1 MKFSTEY
8 AFKSINQEGLTSVAL
23 KGTNVA
29 VVATQKKIS
38 EKLIDAS
45 TVSHL
50 FRITQSIGCVMTG
63 RIGEKFIRFRILS
76 EVLIVAFSYLADSK
90 SQVQRA
96 RYEAA
101 NWRYKFGSDIPVDVL
116 CRRIADI
123 NQVYTQN
130 AEMRPLGCSMVLIA
144 YDDDKGACVY
154 KTDPAGYYCGFRAI
168 SVGVKQTEANS
179 YLEKKLKK
187 RSEFNEEEAIQ
198 LAISCLS
205 TVLAVDFKPSEVE
218 IGIVTKENPAF
229 RVLSEDDVEMH
240 LTAISEKE

>member
-1 MKFSTEY
+1 MTKGFSFTFSLSEY
-8 AFKSINQEGLTSVAL
+8 AFKSINQEGLTSVAV
-23 KGTNVA
+23 KGPSIA
-29 VVATQKKIS
+29 VVATQKKVA
-38 EKLIDAS
+38 EKLIDPS
-45 TVSHL
+45 TVTHL
-50 FRITQSIGCVMTG
+50 FRITKNIGCVMTG
-63 RIGEKFIRFRILS
+63 RI
-76 EVLIVAFSYLADSK
+76 ADSR

-101 NWRYKFGSDIPVDVL
+101 NWRYKYGTEIPVDIL

-144 YDDDKGACVY
+144 YDDEKGPCVY

-187 RSEFNEEEAIQ
+187 RTELSDDDAVQ

-205 TVLAVDFKPSEVE
+205 TVLAVDFKTSEIE
-218 IGIVTKENPAF
+218 IGVVTKTNPTF
-229 RVLSEDDVEMH
+229 RILNEEEIDVH
-240 LTAISEKE
+240 LTAISEKD

>member
-1 MKFSTEY
+1 MHCNTFITEY

-23 KGTNVA
+23 KGPTIA
-29 VVATQKKIS
+29 VVATQKKVS
-38 EKLIDAS
+38 EKLIDPK
-45 TVSHL
+45 TVTHL
-50 FRITQSIGCVMTG
+50 FRITKEIGCAMTG
-63 RIGEKFIRFRILS
+63 RI
-76 EVLIVAFSYLADSK
+76 ADSR

-101 NWRYKFGSDIPVDVL
+101 NWRYKYGSDIPVDVL

-144 YDDDKGACVY
+144 YDEEKGPCVY

-187 RSEFNEEEAIQ
+187 RSDYDQDEAIQ

-205 TVLAVDFKPSEVE
+205 HVLAVDFKPNEIE
-218 IGIVTKENPAF
+218 IGVVTKSNPTF
-229 RVLSEDDVEMH
+229 KILNDEEIDVH
-240 LTAISEKE
+240 LTAISEKD

>member
-1 MKFSTEY
+1 MLSRFTEY
-8 AFKSINQEGLTSVAL
+8 AFKSINQEGLTSVAV
-23 KGTNVA
+23 KGPNIA
-29 VVATQKKIS
+29 VVATQKKVS
-38 EKLIDAS
+38 EKLIDPS
-45 TVSHL
+45 TVTHL
-50 FRITQSIGCVMTG
+50 FRITKTIGCVMTG
-63 RIGEKFIRFRILS
+63 RI
-76 EVLIVAFSYLADSK
+76 ADSR

-101 NWRYKFGSDIPVDVL
+101 NWRYKYGTDIPVDIL

-144 YDDDKGACVY
+144 YDIDNGACVY

-187 RSEFNEEEAIQ
+187 RTDLSEDEAIQ

-205 TVLAVDFKPSEVE
+205 TVLAVDFKTSEIE
-218 IGIVTKENPAF
+218 IGIVTKSDPTF
-229 RVLSEDDVEMH
+229 RVLTEDDIDVH
-240 LTAISEKE
+240 LTAISEKD

>member
-1 MKFSTEY
+1 MNQFFSSNTEY

-23 KGTNVA
+23 KGQTIA
-29 VVATQKKIS
+29 IVATQKKVS
-38 EKLIDAS
+38 EKLIDPA
-45 TVSHL
+45 TVTHL
-50 FRITQSIGCVMTG
+50 FRITKDIGCVMTG
-63 RIGEKFIRFRILS
+63 RI
-76 EVLIVAFSYLADSK
+76 ADSR

-101 NWRYKFGSDIPVDVL
+101 NWLYKYGSDIPVDVL
-116 CRRIADI
+116 CRRVADI

-144 YDDDKGACVY
+144 YDQENGPCVY

-179 YLEKKLKK
+179 FLEKKLKK
-187 RSEFNEEEAIQ
+187 RTEYDEDEAVQ

-205 TVLAVDFKPSEVE
+205 TVLAVDFKPNEIE
-218 IGIVTKENPAF
+218 IGVVTKANPEF
-229 RVLSEDDVEMH
+229 RILTDEEVDTY
-240 LTAISEKE
+240 LTAISEKD

>member
-1 MKFSTEY
+1 MTKEFFNLCLSLFSEY
-8 AFKSINQEGLTSVAL
+8 AFKSINQEGLTSVAV
-23 KGTNVA
+23 KGPTIA
-29 VVATQKKIS
+29 VVATQKKVA
-38 EKLIDAS
+38 EKLIDPK
-45 TVSHL
+45 TVTHL
-50 FRITQSIGCVMTG
+50 FRITKYIGCVMTG
-63 RIGEKFIRFRILS
+63 RI
-76 EVLIVAFSYLADSK
+76 ADSR

-101 NWRYKFGSDIPVDVL
+101 NWRYKYGTDIPVDVL

-144 YDDDKGACVY
+144 YDEENGSCVY

-187 RSEFNEEEAIQ
+187 RSELSEDDAIQ

-205 TVLAVDFKPSEVE
+205 TVLAVDFKTSEIE
-218 IGIVTKENPAF
+218 IGIVTKSDPTF
-229 RVLSEDDVEMH
+229 RILNEEEIDVH
-240 LTAISEKE
+240 LTAISEKD